1 MRVGMRS
8 TLVALLAVTVLLA
21 GACSSTGT
29 SSTRGDTRGLAHIH
43 GLGVNPGDGAL
54 YAGTHYGVYRLASER
69 DPELVGDVVQDFMGF
84 TVAGPDHFLGSGHP
98 GEEDRDHPP
107 NLGLIESTNSGKSW
121 TSLSMNG
128 EADFHSLD
136 YRHGIV
142 YGLDSGS
149 RTLMVSA
156 DKRTWDGRAAISAV
170 DIAVSPENP
179 NEILATT
186 ADGLARSFD
195 QGKSFAPVGTQPPMV
210 LLSWP
215 DEGPVIA
222 VDPTGTVYASEDSGT
237 TWQARRPL
245 GERPQA
251 LLAAGGG
258 MVFVA
263 TEAGIQRSIDNGT
276 TFEAFYAFDA
286 DEHSQ
291 PE

>member
-1 MRVGMRS
+1 MRS
-8 TLVALLAVTVLLA
+8 TLVAILSAMLLSV

-29 SSTRGDTRGLAHIH
+29 SPTQGDSRGLAHIH
-43 GLGVNPGDGAL
+43 GLGVNPADGAL
-54 YAGTHYGVYRLASER
+54 YAGTHYGVYRLTSER

-98 GEEDRDHPP
+98 GEDARDHPP
-107 NLGLIESTNSGKSW
+107 NLGLIESNNGGQSW

-156 DKRTWDGRAAISAV
+156 DKRTWDRRAAISAV
-170 DIAVSPENP
+170 DIAVSPANP

-186 ADGLARSFD
+186 SGGLVRSLD
-195 QGKSFAPVGTQPPMV
+195 QGKAFTPVGSQPSMV

-215 DEGPVIA
+215 DEGPLIGI
-222 VDPTGTVYASEDSGT
+222 DPTGTVYASEDSGT

-245 GERPQA
+245 SERPQA
-251 LLAAGGG
+251 LLATGGG
-258 MVFVA
+258 LVYVA
-263 TEAGIQRSIDNGT
+263 TESSIERSTDNGT
-276 TFEAFYAFDA
+276 TFEAFCAFD
-286 DEHSQ
+286 
-291 PE
+291 PR

>member
-1 MRVGMRS
+1 MRS

-21 GACSSTGT
+21 AACSSTGT
-29 SSTRGDTRGLAHIH
+29 SPTQGGNRGLAHIH
-43 GLGVNPGDGAL
+43 GLGVNPADNAL
-54 YAGTHYGVYRLASER
+54 YAGTHYGVYRFADER
-69 DPELVGDVVQDFMGF
+69 EPELVGGVVQDFMGF

-98 GEEDRDHPP
+98 GENDPDHPP
-107 NLGLIESTNSGKSW
+107 NLGLIESTNGGQSW

-156 DKRTWDGRAAISAV
+156 DKRAWDRRAAISAV
-170 DIAVSPENP
+170 DIAVSPTNP

-186 ADGLARSFD
+186 ADGLVRSLD
-195 QGKSFAPVGTQPPMV
+195 QGRTFNPVASQPSMV

-215 DEGPVIA
+215 DQGPLIG
-222 VDPTGTVYASEDSGT
+222 VDPNGTAYASEDSGN
-237 TWQARRPL
+237 TWQTRRPL

-251 LLAAGGG
+251 LLATGAG
-258 MVFVA
+258 VVVVA
-263 TEAGIQRSIDNGT
+263 TDKGIQRSTDNGT
-276 TFEAFYAFDA
+276 TFEALYAFEA
-286 DEHSQ
+286 R
-291 PE
+291 